1 MRKKLIFA
9 VALAAL
15 TSLNVGCAY
24 AGNGMAEGAP
34 AGGASETP
42 HLVKYSKKIAKY
54 CGNVTVLYC
63 KDGLRGTKVPVVMEN
78 YVERSDGQVEK
89 SVTYLNGPCK
99 YKRLEKHVIPND
111 QLFFVNDG
119 NLMVKDIEE
128 AMPNDVLYNYDI
140 RGEGKRLVK
149 LDYLN
154 IIRMY
159 AENKDG
165 LTVWVG
171 TKYSDHLNN
180 VDVFKP
186 IKCPRY
192 PDKKNGI
199 VAIDVTPLFKCMK
212 PRTEVLSVNQ

>member
-1 MRKKLIFA
+1 MKTKLIFT
-9 VALAAL
+9 VALVVL
-15 TSLNVGCAY
+15 TSLGVCHAY
-24 AGNGMAEGAP
+24 AGNGMAEGAT
-34 AGGASETP
+34 AGGVSRTT
-42 HLVKYSKKIAKY
+42 HLVKYTKKIAKY
-54 CGNVTVLYC
+54 CGPATVLYC
-63 KDGLRGTKVPVVMEN
+63 KDGLRGTKVPVAMEN
-78 YVERSDGQVEK
+78 YQERSDGQVEIT
-89 SVTYLNGPCK
+89 VTYLNGPCK
-99 YKRLEKHVIPND
+99 YKHLEKHVINND
-111 QLFFVNDG
+111 QLFFVKDG

-140 RGEGKRLVK
+140 RGECKRLVK

-165 LTVWVG
+165 LTALVG

-180 VDVFKP
+180 VDVLKP
-186 IKCPRY
+186 IKCPMY

-199 VAIDVTPLFKCMK
+199 VAIDVTPLFKCMN